1 MGATEKFTDA
11 FIRNLQTTGKVT
23 DYREKGSD
31 GFGVRVMPSGS
42 KKFFY
47 VYNMD
52 GKRRFLNLGTYRDVD
67 HKGGI
72 TLADANK
79 KLTKAKSKVQDRI
92 DPLLE
97 KDAEK
102 AERKRTPFVSDFVD
116 EFIKLYAKEHNRG
129 WKEIERAL
137 KSEIV
142 PRWGKRKLTD
152 IKRRDLVLVLDE
164 IKERGAP
171 VMANRVM
178 AYTRKMFSWAIE
190 RAVLEVH
197 PFLMMKRP
205 NKEESR
211 ERVLSEAEIKL
222 FWNNLD
228 DCKMSDPIKRALK
241 LILVTGQRPGEVIG
255 MHFSEITSDWWE
267 IPAERSKNKVAHRV
281 FLTATAKQL
290 IGNATGF
297 IFESPVHTSKPL
309 ESPPNP
315 GRSYEVRTMTSD
327 IKANLPHTPKSKVVD
342 NLKISHFTPHDLR
355 RTAAT
360 RWAEMEVSGDMID
373 RLQNHITKQKQGVGH
388 IYNRYSYAKEKQQT
402 LEQWERKLLSIT
414 TESDSAKV
422 IPIGLQAA
430 FDQ

>member
-1 MGATEKFTDA
+1 MGATDKFTDA
-11 FIRNLQTTGKVT
+11 YIRNLQPTGKVA
-23 DYREKGSD
+23 DYREAGSC
-31 GFGVRVMPSGS
+31 GFGVRVMPSGT

-52 GKRRFLNLGTYRDVD
+52 GKRRFLNLGTYKDVD

-72 TLADANK
+72 TLAEANK
-79 KLTKAKSKVQDRI
+79 KLTKAKSKVQDGI

-116 EFIKLYAKEHNRG
+116 EFIEKYAKEHNRG
-129 WKEIERAL
+129 WKEIERSL

-142 PRWGKRKLTD
+142 PRWGKRKMTD
-152 IKRRDLVLVLDE
+152 IKRRDLVLVVDE

-190 RAVLEVH
+190 RAVLEAH

-205 NKEESR
+205 NKETSR
-211 ERVLSEAEIKL
+211 ERTLSEAEIKT
-222 FWNNLD
+222 FWQNLD
-228 DCKMSDPIKRALK
+228 ACKMSDAIKRALK

-255 MHFSEITSDWWE
+255 MHRNEINGDWWE
-267 IPAERSKNKVAHRV
+267 IPAERSKNKQAHRV
-281 FLTATAKQL
+281 FLTRTAKQL
-290 IGNATGF
+290 VGDANGF
-297 IFESPVHTSKPL
+297 IFESPVHPANPL
-309 ESPPNP
+309 KSPPDP
-315 GRSYEVRTMTSD
+315 GKSYEVRTMTSD
-327 IKANLPHTPKSKVVD
+327 IKANLPHTSESKVED
-342 NLKISHFTPHDLR
+342 RLKIPHFTPHDLR

-360 RWAEMEVSGDMID
+360 RWAEMEIAGDMID

-388 IYNRYSYAKEKQQT
+388 IYDRYSYNKEKQMA
-402 LEQWERKLLSIT
+402 LEQWERKLLSIINGT
-414 TESDSAKV
+414 VCKV
-422 IPIGLQAA
+422 TPIRAGKKPG
-430 FDQ
+430 